1 MKFDFLIPY
10 IHLLVYFLIGL
21 FVLYIKTL
29 IIEKA
34 KRRILIKKNR
44 ILTEESENIKSRHNK
59 EIEKL
64 RKEHQLDL
72 EKRKYQ
78 YDSKQKEYIAFFK
91 FLDYLGGDYNIKTQ
105 QKMIPIIQEF
115 TTNFFSVSEDNNSNK
130 QHTVSAIYVNKIH
143 ELMQDANTELTRMKQ
158 ETNTIRLLA
167 SDTVI
172 QKLDLLDNAYDT
184 AFTETSK
191 MLSDLP
197 DQLIINDQVA
207 MKRSQD
213 RIEIKGK
220 QFLKIKDDLIQLMR
234 LDLNTI

>member
-59 EIEKL
+59 EIEIIK
-64 RKEHQLDL
+64 KEHQLDL

-91 FLDYLGGDYNIKTQ
+91 FLDNFGGDYNIKT
-105 QKMIPIIQEF
+105 
-115 TTNFFSVSEDNNSNK
+115 
-130 QHTVSAIYVNKIH
+130 
-143 ELMQDANTELTRMKQ
+143 
-158 ETNTIRLLA
+158 
-167 SDTVI
+167 
-172 QKLDLLDNAYDT
+172 
-184 AFTETSK
+184 
-191 MLSDLP
+191 
-197 DQLIINDQVA
+197 
-207 MKRSQD
+207 
-213 RIEIKGK
+213 
-220 QFLKIKDDLIQLMR
+220 
-234 LDLNTI
+234 